1 MSMAVKNQ
9 VRVILLSIKYN
20 IMREMTNRVTFLTNI
35 IFMIL
40 NNAAFILQWLLIF
53 HLKPEIGGYA
63 FREVMLLWALAA
75 SSFGLAH
82 ILFHRAFTLSDLIL
96 NGKLDSYLVQP
107 KNVLLSIITSSTST
121 SAIGDMLYGYIL
133 LLVIGCNVKD
143 FLLFTL
149 FTVTGAIIY
158 TAFVTIA
165 GSLSFWIIRG
175 DMLAESL
182 HNTMVNFSIYPDTIF
197 KNGVRLL
204 LYSLVPIGFY
214 VYMPLHVLLNFNLY
228 TTLAVLCFAI
238 GISLLAY
245 FVFYRGLRRY
255 TSSSL
260 MSSRI

>member
-1 MSMAVKNQ
+1 MSTAAKNQ
-9 VRVILLSIKYN
+9 LRVILLSIKYN

-35 IFMIL
+35 LFMIL
-40 NNAAFILQWLLIF
+40 NNAAFIVQWLLLF

-63 FREVMLLWALAA
+63 FREVMMLWALAA

-82 ILFHRAFTLSDLIL
+82 ILFHRAFSLSDLIL
-96 NGKLDSYLVQP
+96 NGKLDSFLVQP
-107 KNVLLSIITSSTST
+107 KNVLLSIVTSSTST
-121 SAIGDMLYGYIL
+121 SAIGDLLYGYIL
-133 LLVIGCNVKD
+133 LLVIRCSVVD

-149 FTVTGAIIY
+149 FTITGTIIY

-182 HNTMVNFSIYPDTIF
+182 NNTMINFSIYPDTIF

-214 VYMPLHVLLNFNLY
+214 VYMPLHVMLKFNLY
-228 TTLAVLCFAI
+228 STLGILGFTI
-238 GISLLAY
+238 GISILA
-245 FVFYRGLRRY
+245 FLVFYRGLKRY

-260 MSSRI
+260 MSARI

>member
-1 MSMAVKNQ
+1 MSTAAKNQ
-9 VRVILLSIKYN
+9 LRVILLSIKYN

-40 NNAAFILQWLLIF
+40 NNATFIIQWLLIF

-75 SSFGLAH
+75 SSFGLAN

-107 KNVLLSIITSSTST
+107 KNVLLSIMTSSTSI
-121 SAIGDMLYGYIL
+121 SAIGDFLYGYIL
-133 LLVIGCNVKD
+133 LLVIRCSVKD

-149 FTVTGAIIY
+149 FTVTGAIIF
-158 TAFVTIA
+158 TAFATIT

-175 DMLAESL
+175 DMLADSL
-182 HNTMVNFSIYPDTIF
+182 FNMMINFSLYPDTIF

-204 LYSLVPIGFY
+204 LYSLIPVGFY
-214 VYMPLHVLLNFNLY
+214 VYMPLHVLIQFNAD
-228 TTLAVLCFAI
+228 TTLAILCFAI
-238 GISLLAY
+238 GISLFAF
-245 FVFYRGLRRY
+245 FVFYKGLKRY